1 MSKTPIT
8 DAIERTRINLTAQR
22 TPAYG
27 DMMACSRRLE
37 NALNECRNIL
47 TEIAFGFRRPSKRGG
62 GPGNIGMGAHDM
74 QQIASQCLSELSHEF
89 PEPEIN
95 E

>member
-1 MSKTPIT
+1 MNKTPIT
-8 DAIERTRINLTAQR
+8 DATKDFSSPEKMYWASQK
-22 TPAYG
+22 
-27 DMMACSRRLE
+27 LE
-37 NALNECRNIL
+37 TALNECRNVL

-62 GPGNIGMGAHDM
+62 GPGNIGMGAHEM

-89 PEPEIN
+89 PEPEIH